1 MMNKINNLAHE
12 LGWQGIVGAALLL
25 TGLLLSNA
33 ALTPLEERATL
44 AREQVAAQ
52 DPGTTLGAEMQR
64 QVNSSPAAML
74 EKFYDFFA
82 VNQEI
87 TDHLAKIYNL
97 AQANGLELKKGD
109 YKVVRNKGE
118 RITQYQITLPLIGG
132 YNQIRGFSARV
143 LEEITTLSLDQI
155 KFERKQA
162 NFSTVEAEVIFTLYR
177 SNHEKNT
184 SE

>member
-1 MMNKINNLAHE
+1 MMNKLNNLAHE
-12 LGWQGIVGAALLL
+12 LGWQGIVGAVLLL
-25 TGLLLSNA
+25 IGLLVSNA
-33 ALTPLEERATL
+33 ALSPLEERATL
-44 AREQVAAQ
+44 AREQVASQ
-52 DPGTTLGAEMQR
+52 DPGTSLGAEMRR
-64 QVNSSPAAML
+64 QANSSPTAML

-82 VNQEI
+82 PDQEV

-97 AQANGLELKKGD
+97 AQANSLELKKGN

-118 RITQYQITLPLIGG
+118 RITQYQITLPLLGG
-132 YNQIRGFSARV
+132 YNQIRSFSAQV

-162 NFSTVEAEVIFTLYR
+162 NISTVEAEVIFTLYR